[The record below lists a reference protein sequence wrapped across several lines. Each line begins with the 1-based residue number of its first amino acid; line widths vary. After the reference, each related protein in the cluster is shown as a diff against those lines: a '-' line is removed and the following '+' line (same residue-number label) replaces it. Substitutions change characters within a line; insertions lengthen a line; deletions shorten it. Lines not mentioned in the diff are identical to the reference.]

1 MRQLILIFLI
11 LLFSLSCQQGQT
23 EAPGGELKR
32 YDLRGKILAVD
43 KAKKKAEVDHEEI
56 PGFMPRM
63 TMTFP
68 IKGDWL
74 WEDLKPGVD
83 IRAELVVDNTADEPY
98 WLEKVVIVAAANPA
112 GPLPEGKE
120 PEQIGQEPPPVSLTD
135 QDGKRISFKDYQGK
149 ALALTFIYRE
159 CPLADYC
166 IKMSRQFSD
175 LALQINEN
183 AELRDKIRLLSI
195 SFDPERDTPAKL
207 REYGVGYLGNP
218 EKPDFTVWRLAVGDD
233 KNVRTLAEFFNLK
246 YEVNED
252 NKAEINHNLV
262 TAVIAPDGKVAKM
275 LPGNRWTNEELLREL
290 GSTLEK

>member
-98 WLEKVVIVAAANPA
+98 WLEKVVIVAAANPDA
-112 GPLPEGKE
+112 PLPEVKE

>member
-1 MRQLILIFLI
+1 MRQSILIFFISLI
-11 LLFSLSCQQGQT
+11 SLSCQQGQT
-23 EAPGGELKR
+23 EGPVGELKR

-68 IKGDWL
+68 IKEDWL
-74 WEDLKPGVD
+74 WDDLKPGVD

-98 WLEKVVIVAAANPA
+98 WLENVAIVSAANPDA
-112 GPLPEGKE
+112 PVPEVKE
-120 PEQIGQEPPPVSLTD
+120 PEQLGKEPPSVSLTD
-135 QDGKRISFKDYQGK
+135 QNGRRFSLKDYQGK
-149 ALALTFIYRE
+149 ALAITFIYRE

-166 IKMSRQFSD
+166 IKMSKNFSD
-175 LALQINEN
+175 LALELNKNE
-183 AELRDKIRLLSI
+183 ELKDRVRLLTI

-207 REYGVGYLGNP
+207 REYGAGYLGNP
-218 EKPDFTVWRLAVGDD
+218 AKPDFTVWQLAVGDE
-233 KNVRTLAEFFNLK
+233 KEVRTLAEFFNLK

-290 GSTLEK
+290 GSTIEK